1 MTYVEIDGT
10 FYMNRNAMH
19 VGGLTNLCCF
29 FCIVSEARGERTKPQ
44 NEGGNAEGG
53 GEEGNSLLSLRLPLP
68 LISLSHK
75 LFQFCFCFCV
85 FVFFSHPAPVLESP
99 CNFLGANP
107 NINEY

>member
-1 MTYVEIDGT
+1 M
-10 FYMNRNAMH
+10 
-19 VGGLTNLCCF
+19 
-29 FCIVSEARGERTKPQ
+29 SEARGERTKPQ
-44 NEGGNAEGG
+44 NEGGNAAGG

-75 LFQFCFCFCV
+75 LFQFCFCFCF

-107 NINEY
+107 NQLTNINETNVKKMKTAMKVHRLSQKEVLK